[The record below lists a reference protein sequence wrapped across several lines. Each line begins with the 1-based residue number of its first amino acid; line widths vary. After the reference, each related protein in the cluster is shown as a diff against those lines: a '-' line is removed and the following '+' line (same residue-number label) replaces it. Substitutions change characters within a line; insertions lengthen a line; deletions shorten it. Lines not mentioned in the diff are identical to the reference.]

1 MTWLRKLLDQIAP
14 HFEEGGKL
22 EKFAPVFEA
31 TDTILFSTDER
42 TDSGPH
48 IRDSVDIK
56 RVMILVVIALI
67 PCYLFGA
74 INIGYQ
80 KSLTFQEQTT
90 WLENL
95 LTGAFTIAPIIA
107 VTFAS
112 GAFWELLFGIV
123 RRHSISEGFL
133 VTCALIPLTLPPSIP
148 LWQVAVA
155 TSFGIVIGKEIFGGV
170 GMNIFN
176 PALMAR
182 AFLYFTYPVDI
193 SGDKVWALAPD
204 GYSGPTALSIPAGQ
218 ITSDSQSGSYAVHLL
233 DEASKTL
240 AFDYSWFNMFMGWI
254 PGSIGETNK
263 WIIVLGALFLITVGV
278 TSWRVMVGSV
288 FGLFGMGYLMNILA
302 PFSTNAM
309 LTIPPHYHLV
319 MGSFLFG
326 TVFMATEPVTGA
338 HTDTGRWIFGIFVG
352 SLTVIIRSINPAY
365 AEGIMLAIL
374 LMNAFAPL
382 IDYYVVQS
390 NIKKR
395 LVRYAQ

>member
-1 MTWLRKLLDQIAP
+1 MNWLRNLLDQISP
-14 HFEEGGKL
+14 HFEKGREL
-22 EKFAPVFEA
+22 EKFAPIFEA

-42 TDSGPH
+42 TESGPH

-67 PCYLFGA
+67 PCYVFGA
-74 INIGYQ
+74 INVGYQ
-80 KSLTFQEQTT
+80 KSLTFDLQSTL
-90 WLENL
+90 LENFV
-95 LTGAFTIAPIIA
+95 TGALAILPIIA

-123 RRHSISEGFL
+123 RRHPISEGFL

-182 AFLYFTYPVDI
+182 AFLYFTYPVNI
-193 SGDKVWALAPD
+193 SGDRVWALAPD

-218 ITSDSQSGSYAVHLL
+218 TNSNAVELL
-233 DEASKTL
+233 NKASADL
-240 AFDYSWFNMFMGWI
+240 VFDYSWFNMFMGWI

-263 WIIVLGALFLITVGV
+263 WLIIIGALFLIIVGV
-278 TSWRVMVGSV
+278 TNWRVMAGSV
-288 FGLFGMGYLMNILA
+288 IGLFGMGYLMNILA
-302 PFSTNAM
+302 PYSTNAM

-352 SLTVIIRSINPAY
+352 LLTVIIRSINPAY
-365 AEGIMLAIL
+365 PEGIMLAIL

-382 IDYYVVQS
+382 IDYYVVQN

-395 LVRYAQ
+395 LVRYA